1 MDKCQIHV
9 FKWKKSD
16 PHICTLYRC
25 IYITSGKGETIGTK
39 TNEWLPVVVGVG
51 DNESKKKKKQNNDD
65 NKNPSRRIPI
75 LNPGLFS
82 SKAPE
87 VLVMILWWMVY
98 SRLIKGREIWECI
111 LFTHMST
118 SHIHYLGDSYS
129 EPPLFLYYFLG
140 APSVLPRAATSA
152 GPGNLLEIQILRLYS
167 QTYWFKNSG
176 WEWIQ

>member
-51 DNESKKKKKQNNDD
+51 DNESKKKKKKQRRQQKSKS
-65 NKNPSRRIPI
+65 KNSYIEPR
-75 LNPGLFS
+75 LLS

-111 LFTHMST
+111 LITHMST

-167 QTYWFKNSG
+167 QTYWIKNSG